1 MYAAGLLTKKNIR
14 PRRISGTVLFQ
25 KEVHMLQ
32 INKLTIYHTKDLRT
46 ILKDFS
52 CTLNAGDKAVIIGEE
67 GNGKSTL
74 LKWIYDPELI
84 ADYAEAT
91 GTRSVSGELMAYLPQ
106 MLSKEDSELTLY
118 EFFSASPV
126 FFTVSPKELT
136 KTASGFGLSSDFFY
150 SGQRMGDLSGGEKI
164 KAQLMRLLLAEP
176 TALLLDEP
184 SNDIDIQTLETLE
197 QFINSFRGIVL
208 FISHDE
214 TLIER
219 TANMV
224 IHLEQVHRKQQC
236 RHTVARVPYK
246 QYAENRQR
254 AFEKQ
259 AQQAQSDLREK
270 RIRDEKYRR
279 IMQSV
284 DNAQRTIN
292 GAGKDMPDPM
302 QAARNLKDKMHTVK
316 SMKKRFER
324 EDARMTEMPVM
335 ESAIDFTLGEDIVPA
350 PSAKVLLD
358 LKLDELRK
366 PHDPAC
372 SEPGPD
378 GDDILSKNIRL
389 IFRGQDKICITGK
402 NGAGKTTL
410 LKIIASQLLAR
421 KDIHAE
427 YMPQNYADLLD
438 MEKDP
443 VENICRSWDPAERT
457 KARTFLGALRFT
469 TAEMD
474 HPTRELSGGQQAKLF
489 LLRMNLSNANVLIL
503 DEPTRN
509 LSPLSGPV
517 MRNVLKSF
525 PGAIISVSHDRKYI
539 EEVCPTVCELTEDG
553 LRML

>member
-1 MYAAGLLTKKNIR
+1 MI
-14 PRRISGTVLFQ
+14 
-25 KEVHMLQ
+25 Q
-32 INKLTIYHTKDLRT
+32 INGSTIVHTKDLRT

-84 ADYAEAT
+84 SDYTESS
-91 GTRSVSGELMAYLPQ
+91 GTRSVSSELMAYLPQ
-106 MLSKEDSELTLY
+106 MLSNKDAELSVCEYFSDSQA
-118 EFFSASPV
+118 FSEA
-126 FFTVSPKELT
+126 SPKELT
-136 KTASGFGLSSDFFY
+136 KLASKFGLDSGFFY
-150 SGQRMGDLSGGEKI
+150 SAQRMGELSGGEKI

-184 SNDIDIQTLETLE
+184 SNDIDIQTLEVLE
-197 QFINSFRGIVL
+197 QLINSFKGIVL

-246 QYAENRQR
+246 QYAKDRLR

-279 IMQSV
+279 ILQSV
-284 DNAQRTIN
+284 DHAQRSIN
-292 GAGKDMPDPM
+292 RAGKDMPDPM

-316 SMKKRFER
+316 SLKKRFER
-324 EDARMTEMPVM
+324 EDARMTQMPVM
-335 ESAIDFTLGEDIVPA
+335 ESAIDLTLGENISALPA
-350 PSAKVLLD
+350 SKVLLD
-358 LKLDELRK
+358 LKLDKLTT
-366 PHDPAC
+366 
-372 SEPGPD
+372 PD
-378 GDDILSKNIRL
+378 GQLLSKNIRL
-389 IFRGQDKICITGK
+389 MFRGQDKICITGR

-410 LKIIASQLLAR
+410 LKIIAGLLLER
-421 KDIHAE
+421 KDIRAE

-438 MEKDP
+438 MEMDP
-443 VENICRSWDPAERT
+443 VENICRSLSGAGNNYRNWDPALRT

-469 TAEMD
+469 TAEME
-474 HPTRELSGGQQAKLF
+474 HPTKELSGGQQAKLF
-489 LLRMNLSNANVLIL
+489 LLRMNLSGADVLIL

-517 MRNVLKSF
+517 MRGVLKDF

-539 EEVCPTVCELTEDG
+539 EDVCPTVLELTAEG
-553 LRML
+553 LRRL